1 MTFPES
7 LRSGTF
13 PESLRSGPPEDDTPL
28 FSDVM
33 ALRAVTGRPGQF
45 DADLNAHWTIGPK
58 PHGGVMIAL
67 CANAARAAYLEGA
80 PEGPDSA
87 HPIAVSANYLSA
99 PDPGPV
105 RLVTTVRKRGRRI
118 GLVDVELVQGERAP
132 GGQERS
138 DRGMDIS
145 GQERSDRGMDIGG
158 QERSDRGMKTC
169 VRAVVTLGEPERDAR
184 PLFSLNPVVGLM
196 DLEPPDDALPI
207 GPGHPAAEIN
217 NLARGCDIRPLVVG
231 SVTDGAAPAFQTW
244 VRPKVG
250 RVDEL
255 FALMCGD
262 ISLPV
267 PYAVGRRGWAPT
279 VQLTAYL
286 RGVPADGWLRVLC
299 TTTEIGQD
307 WFDEDHTVVDSSGR
321 IVVQTRQL
329 ALVPPG

>member
-1 MTFPES
+1 MIPDEI
-7 LRSGTF
+7 
-13 PESLRSGPPEDDTPL
+13 PL

-33 ALRAVTGRPGQF
+33 ALRPVAGMPGHY
-45 DADLNAHWTIGPK
+45 DGNLNEHWTIGPK
-58 PHGGVMIAL
+58 PHGGVMIAM
-67 CANAARAAYLEGA
+67 CANAAREAYAADGRA
-80 PEGPDSA
+80 A
-87 HPIAVSANYLSA
+87 HPIAVSANYLAA

-118 GLVDVELVQGERAP
+118 GLVDVELVQERSDRGIRQ

-138 DRGMDIS
+138 DS
-145 GQERSDRGMDIGG
+145 GI
-158 QERSDRGMKTC
+158 KHC
-169 VRAVVTLGEPERDAR
+169 VHAVVTLGEPEHDAR
-184 PLFSLNPVVGLM
+184 PLFSHNPVTGLM
-196 DLEPPDDALPI
+196 DLEPPADLLPI

-217 NLARGCDIRPLVVG
+217 NLARGCDIRPLVVE
-231 SVTDGAAPAFQTW
+231 SVSAGDAPTFRIW

-250 RVDEL
+250 PVDEL

-286 RGVPADGWLRVLC
+286 RGLPADGWLRVVC
-299 TTTEIGQD
+299 TTTEIGED
-307 WFDEDHTVVDSSGR
+307 WFDEDHTVVDSAGR

-329 ALVPPG
+329 ALVPAG